1 MKKDKRICKNYE
13 FSSIIQNRNFFK
25 SSAFVLYFESR
36 KEEHARVGISVGKKL
51 GNAVQRNKVKRQV
64 RSMVDSLFDFS
75 EEYDVILIVR
85 PYFASRSYQENLDD
99 LKKVKNRVNQKYR
112 RKGTL

>member
-1 MKKDKRICKNYE
+1 MKKERRICKNYE

-25 SSAFVLYFESR
+25 SSAFVLYFSDR
-36 KEEHARVGISVGKKL
+36 KEEHARVGISVGKKI
-51 GNAVQRNKVKRQV
+51 GNAVQRNRVKRQV

-75 EEYDVILIVR
+75 EAYDVILIVR
-85 PYFASRSYQENLDD
+85 PYFTSRSYQENLDD
-99 LKKVKNRVNQKYR
+99 LKKVKNRVDNKYK